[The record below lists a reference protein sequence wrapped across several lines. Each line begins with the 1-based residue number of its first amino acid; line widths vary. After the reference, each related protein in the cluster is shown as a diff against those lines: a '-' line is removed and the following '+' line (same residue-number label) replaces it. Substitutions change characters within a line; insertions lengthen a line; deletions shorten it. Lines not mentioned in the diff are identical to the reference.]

1 MHKNIS
7 YTDRTKSL
15 PELNIGISFGDLVE
29 ALRKLNNK
37 DRDDYL
43 ENLLAATSPQYIN
56 SIKAARKDY
65 KKGRTLT
72 HAEVFK
78 NKKTKNPK

>member
-15 PELNIGISFGDLVE
+15 PEINIGISFIDLVE
-29 ALRKLNNK
+29 ALRKLSSK
-37 DRDDYL
+37 DREDYL

-56 SIKAARKDY
+56 SIKEAREDY
-65 KKGRTLT
+65 KKGRTST